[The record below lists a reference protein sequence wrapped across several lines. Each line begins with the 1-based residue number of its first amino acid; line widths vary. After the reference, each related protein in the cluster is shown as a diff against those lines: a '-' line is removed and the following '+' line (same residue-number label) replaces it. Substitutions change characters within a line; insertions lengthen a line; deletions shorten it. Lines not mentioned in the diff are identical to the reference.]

1 MVLDV
6 VGPAAV
12 ATSATYERGAHIID
26 PRTGQ
31 PTTELASV
39 TVVGPDLTLVDAFAT
54 SIFVMGLPGL
64 QWLARHPGYDAM
76 AITHDDR
83 VHTTSGF
90 SNWCR
95 PHTARHPFEH

>member
-1 MVLDV
+1 MVLDI

-12 ATSATYERGAHIID
+12 ATSATYERGAHIVD

-64 QWLARHPGYDAM
+64 EWLDRLRATTAM

-83 VHTTSGF
+83 VHSTPGF
-90 SNWCR
+90 TQWR
-95 PHTARHPFEH
+95 RL

>member
-39 TVVGPDLTLVDAFAT
+39 TVVGPDLTTVDAYAT
-54 SIFVMGLPGL
+54 AIFVMGLPGL
-64 QWLARHPGYDAM
+64 EWLARHPGYDAM
-76 AITHDDR
+76 AITHDAR
-83 VHTTSGF
+83 VHSTPGF
-90 SNWCR
+90 SAWRR
-95 PHTARHPFEH
+95 PEVARRDD

>member
-31 PTTELASV
+31 PTTDLASV

-54 SIFVMGLPGL
+54 AVFVMGLSGL
-64 QWLARHPGYDAM
+64 DWLARQPGYEAM

-83 VHTTSGF
+83 MHLTPGF
-90 SNWCR
+90 SAWRR
-95 PHTARHPFEH
+95 PEIERRAY